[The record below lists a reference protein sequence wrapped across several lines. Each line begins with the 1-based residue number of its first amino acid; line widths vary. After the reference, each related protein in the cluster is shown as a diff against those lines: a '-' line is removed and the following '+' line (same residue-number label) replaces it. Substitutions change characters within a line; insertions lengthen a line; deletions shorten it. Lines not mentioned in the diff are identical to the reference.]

1 MESIF
6 ERMREDHRRV
16 LDEVAA
22 MEQAVAGGADSV
34 PAVRGLVALLGRQFG
49 SHMAAEDEVL
59 YPALMNA
66 LPETRASIEP
76 LCADHGALR
85 MMLSDLEETLSL
97 PGDDR
102 EQMTVQVR
110 DLVDLLRIHIR
121 KEEALVI
128 GMPESRMGE
137 VPRAFVTLEKGRE
150 VNGEALREWLNDR
163 VGKHERVD
171 AVVIRQA
178 MPKTMIG
185 KLDRK
190 ALRAEALAG

>member
-1 MESIF
+1 
-6 ERMREDHRRV
+6 
-16 LDEVAA
+16 
-22 MEQAVAGGADSV
+22 
-34 PAVRGLVALLGRQFG
+34 
-49 SHMAAEDEVL
+49 MAAEDEVL

-102 EQMTVQVR
+102 EQITVQVR

-128 GMPESRMGE
+128 GM
-137 VPRAFVTLEKGRE
+137 A
-150 VNGEALREWLNDR
+150 
-163 VGKHERVD
+163 ERV
-171 AVVIRQA
+171 
-178 MPKTMIG
+178 
-185 KLDRK
+185 
-190 ALRAEALAG
+190 LRPAEVEALAARMNRGSAPSCGLGLRHGPSKGVQP

>member
-6 ERMREDHRRV
+6 EQMREDHRRV
-16 LDEVAA
+16 LAEIAA
-22 MEQAVAGGADSV
+22 MEQAVAGGADPV
-34 PAVRGLVALLGRQFG
+34 PAVTGLVALLGRQFG

-76 LCADHGALR
+76 LRADHGALR
-85 MMLSDLEETLSL
+85 MMLADLEETLSL

-102 EQMTVQVR
+102 EQVTVQVR

-128 GMPESRMGE
+128 GM
-137 VPRAFVTLEKGRE
+137 A
-150 VNGEALREWLNDR
+150 
-163 VGKHERVD
+163 ERV
-171 AVVIRQA
+171 
-178 MPKTMIG
+178 
-185 KLDRK
+185 
-190 ALRAEALAG
+190 LRPAEVEALAARMSRGPASSCQLGLRHGPSKGVQS